1 VLLIWNCCHWINAK
15 SMGFRELTDAQG
27 SHLGAGVLTFGKVVC
42 AFMAMLICVLVH
54 RDSIY
59 PLHISVLAVI

>member
-1 VLLIWNCCHWINAK
+1 
-15 SMGFRELTDAQG
+15 MGFRELTDAQG